1 MPSSDTSPK
10 DGYIPPCIPT
20 RAYQVPAGSHWVHE
34 IKHDGYRLQ
43 VRRDGDTVRL
53 FARRGYDVNREGP
66 RVTKA
71 ECDRGAKEH
80 RQQLHAL
87 REKWPLAFPVQPE
100 DVRPLALGIADQI
113 AEAMG
118 WSVQYT
124 LGVLRPWK
132 MAPFYCRAVLSHD
145 RRITLDGTPAE
156 TLDAGAKELAAKV
169 LAKKATTKPSAKPK
183 PVRPAARTAR
193 R

>member
-1 MPSSDTSPK
+1 MPLPDTSRR

-20 RAYQVPAGSHWVHE
+20 RAYKVPTGPGWV
-34 IKHDGYRLQ
+34 
-43 VRRDGDTVRL
+43 RDGDTVRL
-53 FARRGYDVNREGP
+53 FARRGYDVNREGS
-66 RVTKA
+66 RMTKA

-113 AEAMG
+113 AAAMG

-156 TLDAGAKELAAKV
+156 M
-169 LAKKATTKPSAKPK
+169 
-183 PVRPAARTAR
+183 RPASACGLL
-193 R
+193 

>member
-1 MPSSDTSPK
+1 M
-10 DGYIPPCIPT
+10 
-20 RAYQVPAGSHWVHE
+20 
-34 IKHDGYRLQ
+34 
-43 VRRDGDTVRL
+43 
-53 FARRGYDVNREGP
+53 
-66 RVTKA
+66 TKA

-169 LAKKATTKPSAKPK
+169 LARRPLPSRPPSRSPCGPQLAQPGDDPGAGSGAVVSTMREKAHDDRSWGSGNSNGNRQCPP
-183 PVRPAARTAR
+183 RTR
-193 R
+193 

>member
-1 MPSSDTSPK
+1 M
-10 DGYIPPCIPT
+10 
-20 RAYQVPAGSHWVHE
+20 
-34 IKHDGYRLQ
+34 
-43 VRRDGDTVRL
+43 
-53 FARRGYDVNREGP
+53 
-66 RVTKA
+66 TKA

-80 RQQLHAL
+80 SQQLHAL
-87 REKWPLAFPVQPE
+87 REKWPLAFPVWPE
-100 DVRPLALGIADQI
+100 DVRPLALGVADQI
-113 AEAMG
+113 AAAMG
-118 WSVQYT
+118 WSVQYS

-145 RRITLDGTPAE
+145 QRITLDGAPAE
-156 TLDAGAKELAAKV
+156 TIDASAKELAAKV